1 MSLQIAREIFLMTTT
16 IMKSTLSLLEFKLGK
31 KTEDYIYA
39 KKQIMQCTY
48 ENLKKLF
55 KQLQEANMIE
65 KCSCGANLRKGYKS
79 CDFCGGS
86 GFCNKNK

>member
-1 MSLQIAREIFLMTTT
+1 MNLQITRLIFEMTRT

-39 KKQIMQCTY
+39 KKQIMDITY
-48 ENLKKLF
+48 NGLKKLF
-55 KQLQEANMIE
+55 KQLQEVDIIE
-65 KCSCGANLRKGYKS
+65 KCSCGANLRKGYKA
-79 CDFCGGS
+79 CDLCGGS